1 MPLTYPLPPPLSL
14 SGPTCAI
21 DSLRLEI
28 IEKPANDPEWWRAR
42 NSRGGIGLVPRNY
55 VEVLEDDALNNS
67 TVSQADAHLMNNSS
81 NRCVRDGKV
90 GYGS

>member
-1 MPLTYPLPPPLSL
+1 M
-14 SGPTCAI
+14 I
-21 DSLRLEI
+21 NLRLEI

-67 TVSQADAHLMNNSS
+67 TVSQADPHLMNNSS
-81 NRCVRDGKV
+81 NR
-90 GYGS
+90 YGSC